1 MISKKSSFL
10 LGSSVVGVT
19 GLIAFSTMLSKQQE
33 KKRQERVKREVRDC
47 FSQLGSILVLYVNH
61 FESDKITTTGG
72 VVLTDGRTFRFVHQ
86 RGDISYVEEKK

>member
-1 MISKKSSFL
+1 M
-10 LGSSVVGVT
+10 GSSVVGVT

-33 KKRQERVKREVRDC
+33 KKWQERVKREVRDC

-61 FESDKITTTGG
+61 FESDKTTTTGG

-86 RGDISYVEEKK
+86 RVDISYVEEKK